1 MNLQEQ
7 LNRIQSMMGVIKE
20 SKRLKILKNE
30 LDDIFNNLTIE
41 RLKPN
46 ELELIAYQWLDKD
59 GNKVFEKNHWGRFF
73 INNPNF
79 IEPLKSLAKNF
90 LSLTEKEYEKE
101 LINYLNTKYKEKFEN
116 KPIRDIDKFNRL
128 FDNHD
133 AW

>member
-7 LNRIQSMMGVIKE
+7 LNRIQEMMGTINE
-20 SKRLKILKNE
+20 SKRLKIIENE

-41 RLKPN
+41 KLYPN
-46 ELELIAYQWLDKD
+46 EPELIAYQWLDND

-73 INNPNF
+73 IREFSF
-79 IEPLKSLAKNF
+79 IKPIKSLAKNF

-101 LINYLNTKYKEKFEN
+101 LINYLNTKYKEEFEN

-128 FDNHD
+128 FNDD